1 MNKDHRPY
9 YIKKFHLGFQQF
21 YTRHYIQPQ
30 LESLGKGCIFIKPW
44 HVDIFGAPI
53 AIGDYAMVVATS
65 DKKIRLSVW
74 PRQQGRG
81 RITIGDFCLICPGVR
96 LGAAEEIFI
105 ADNCML
111 ASSVYITD
119 ADWHD
124 IYNRVAIGKTAPVR
138 IEKNVWI
145 GDSAIVCKGVTIG
158 ENSVIGAGAIVVDSV
173 PANTVAAGNPARVVK
188 ALDPRE
194 AVTTR
199 AHFYS
204 DPVKL
209 FKDFDQFDRAMLHN
223 NSLLGWLRHLLFPQK
238 GD

>member
-1 MNKDHRPY
+1 MRRDHRPY
-9 YIKKFHLGFQQF
+9 FIKKLHLGLQQF
-21 YTRHYIQPQ
+21 YTRRFIEPQ
-30 LESLGKGCIFIKPW
+30 LESMGKGCLFIKPW

-53 AIGDYAMVVATS
+53 EIGDYAMVVATS
-65 DKKIRLSVW
+65 DKKIRLSIW
-74 PRQQGRG
+74 SQQEGLG
-81 RITIGDFCLICPGVR
+81 RITIGNYSLVCPGVR
-96 LGAAEEIFI
+96 IGSATEITI

-145 GDSAIVCKGVTIG
+145 GDSAIICKGVTIG
-158 ENSVIGAGAIVVDSV
+158 ENSIIGAGAIVVDSV
-173 PANTVAAGNPARVVK
+173 PANTIAAGNPAKVVK
-188 ALDPRE
+188 ELDPRE
-194 AVTTR
+194 EITTR

-204 DPVKL
+204 NPAKL
-209 FKDFDQFDRAMLHN
+209 FKDFDQFDRDMLRN
-223 NSLLGWLRHLLFPQK
+223 NTLLGWLRHLLFPLK

>member
-1 MNKDHRPY
+1 
-9 YIKKFHLGFQQF
+9 LGFQHF
-21 YTRHYIQPQ
+21 YTQRFVAPQ
-30 LESLGKGCIFIKPW
+30 LEFLGKGSLFIKPW

-53 AIGDYAMVVATS
+53 SIGDYAMVVATS

-74 PRQQGRG
+74 SHQEGLG
-81 RITIGDFCLICPGVR
+81 RIRIGNYCLICPGVR
-96 LGAAEEIFI
+96 LGSASEITI

-111 ASSVYITD
+111 ASSTYITD

-145 GDSAIVCKGVTIG
+145 GDSAVICKGVTIG
-158 ENSVIGAGAIVVDSV
+158 ENSIIGAGAIVVDSV
-173 PANTVAAGNPARVVK
+173 PANTIAAGNPAKVVK
-188 ALDPRE
+188 ELDPRE
-194 AVTTR
+194 KITTR

-204 DPVKL
+204 NPDKL
-209 FKDFDQFDRAMLHN
+209 FKDFDQFDKDMLRN
-223 NSLLGWLRHLLFPQK
+223 NTLLGWLRHLLSPRK